1 MYIKRFS
8 IAAFI
13 LMGLIGSYFYV
24 SFPNEHLAIDIMG
37 IHSAALPIAF
47 WIVLPMVVLYIAT
60 ITHMLFYSIVGS
72 FKLRKYR
79 IDSETFE
86 DSVKDALLGRIER
99 HNSYKTDRYS
109 LFGKVI
115 DSASLHLLKDIPTTG
130 NEKLDETIALV
141 SKINAGEHV
150 DLKKYYLSKAN
161 PLVHKNDINAF
172 NSGDI
177 AEEKILNN
185 VTDYSDELVSLAFT
199 NYAKTAPLA
208 QIEKYKAQLTKSVL
222 FKIVAR
228 VNAEENTLDVS
239 TDSLIAMFNAV
250 SLSEE
255 DLINLSA
262 TLATDM
268 LPDDRIKLFKQL
280 ADENETAVASY
291 LYTLFDLEM
300 IAPAED
306 ILDNSQ
312 SDEYVYFKAYKAL
325 KDCHK
330 NFDIELFI
338 PHKKLK

>member
-13 LMGLIGSYFYV
+13 LMGLIGAYFYV

-109 LFGKVI
+109 LFGNIV
-115 DSASLHLLKDIPTTG
+115 DASRLQLIKDIPATG
-130 NEKLDETIALV
+130 HEKLDETIALV
-141 SKINAGEHV
+141 SKINAGEYV
-150 DLKKYYLSKAN
+150 DLKKLYLSKAN
-161 PLVHKNDINAF
+161 PLVQKNDINAY
-172 NSGDI
+172 NAGNI

-185 VTDYSDELVSLAFT
+185 VDDYFDELVSLAFT
-199 NYAKTAPLA
+199 NYAKTAPLS
-208 QIEKYKAQLTKSVL
+208 QIEKYKTQLTKSVL

-228 VNAEENTLDVS
+228 VNADENTLDIS
-239 TDSLIAMFNAV
+239 TDSLIALFKEV
-250 SLSEE
+250 SLQKE
-255 DLINLSA
+255 DYINLSA
-262 TLATDM
+262 TLAENM
-268 LPDDRIKLFKQL
+268 LPDERIKLFKNL
-280 ADENETAVASY
+280 SDELEVATAAY

-300 IAPAED
+300 IAPAEE
-306 ILDNSQ
+306 ILENSQ
-312 SDEYVYFKAYKAL
+312 SDEYIYFKAYKAL

-330 NFDIELFI
+330 NFPIELFL
-338 PHKKLK
+338 PHKIL

>member
-24 SFPNEHLAIDIMG
+24 TFPNEHLAIDILG

-47 WIVLPMVVLYIAT
+47 WVVVPMVVLYLAT
-60 ITHMLFYSIVGS
+60 IIHMLFYSIVGS

-79 IDSETFE
+79 VDSETFE
-86 DSVKDALLGRIER
+86 DSIKDALLGRIER
-99 HNSYKTDRYS
+99 HNKYKTDRYS
-109 LFGKVI
+109 LFGKVV
-115 DSASLHLLKDIPTTG
+115 DSSRLQLIKDITATG

-141 SKINAGEHV
+141 SKINAGEYV
-150 DLKKYYLSKAN
+150 DLKKFYLSKAN
-161 PLVHKNDINAF
+161 PLVQKNDINAY
-172 NSGDI
+172 NTGNI

-185 VTDYSDELVSLAFT
+185 VDDYSDELVSLAFT
-199 NYAKTAPLA
+199 NYAKTAPLV
-208 QIEKYKAQLTKSVL
+208 QIEKYKSHLTKSVL

-228 VNAEENTLDVS
+228 VNADENTLDVS

-250 SLSEE
+250 TLTEE

-268 LPDDRIKLFKQL
+268 LPDERIKLFKQL
-280 ADENETAVASY
+280 ADENETATAAY

-300 IAPAED
+300 IAPAEE
-306 ILDNSQ
+306 ILENSQ
-312 SDEYVYFKAYKAL
+312 PDEYVYFKAYKAL
-325 KDCHK
+325 KDCNK
-330 NFDIELFI
+330 NFSIDLFI
-338 PHKKLK
+338 AHKKF

>member
-13 LMGLIGSYFYV
+13 LMGLVGSYFYV
-24 SFPNEHLAIDIMG
+24 SFPNEHLAIDILG
-37 IHSAALPIAF
+37 VHSATLPIAF
-47 WIVLPMVVLYIAT
+47 WVVLPMVLLYLAT

-79 IDSETFE
+79 VDSETFE

-109 LFGKVI
+109 LFGKVVDNARLELI
-115 DSASLHLLKDIPTTG
+115 NEIPATG
-130 NEKLDETIALV
+130 SEKLDETITLV

-150 DLKKYYLSKAN
+150 DLKKFYLSKAN
-161 PLVHKNDINAF
+161 PLVQKNDINAY
-172 NSGDI
+172 NAGDI

-185 VTDYSDELVSLAFT
+185 VNDYSAELVSLAFT
-199 NYAKTAPLA
+199 NYAKTAPLS

-222 FKIVAR
+222 LKIVAR
-228 VNAEENTLDVS
+228 VNADENNLDIS
-239 TDSLIAMFNAV
+239 IDSLIALFKEV
-250 SLSEE
+250 SLQKE
-255 DLINLSA
+255 DYINLSA
-262 TLATDM
+262 TLAEHM
-268 LPDDRIKLFKQL
+268 LPDERIKLFKTL
-280 ADENETAVASY
+280 SDEDEVATAAY

-306 ILDNSQ
+306 ILENSQ
-312 SDEYVYFKAYKAL
+312 HDEFVYFKAYKAL

-330 NFDIELFI
+330 NFPIELFI
-338 PHKKLK
+338 PHTKL